1 MTLDAARTPAPPPR
15 LIMASPSAPDA
26 AELTPWAREQLSQ
39 NVVPE
44 DLRDQLVAEVERW
57 ARYHRVRPAAR

>member
-1 MTLDAARTPAPPPR
+1 
-15 LIMASPSAPDA
+15 MASTSTPDA
-26 AELTPWAREQLSQ
+26 AELTPWAREQLVD

-57 ARYHRVRPAAR
+57 ARYHRVRPAR